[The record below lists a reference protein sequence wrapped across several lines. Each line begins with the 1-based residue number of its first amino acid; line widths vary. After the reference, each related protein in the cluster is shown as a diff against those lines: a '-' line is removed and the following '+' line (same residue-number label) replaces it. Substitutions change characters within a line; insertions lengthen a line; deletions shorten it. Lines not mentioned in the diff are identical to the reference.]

1 MLAKNRVPSPSCSP
15 QHVAVPGYR
24 HQICTGT
31 WTTRKTDEPMDV
43 LRALAAATN
52 KTVNNYVNNEPDL
65 PVGQVTV
72 AGIFFVSKQFQVK
85 KKKPNKQTF
94 VKKTQLPA
102 ASIPWLKIAIFF
114 HKKSRKQFGYK
125 NSWFYAKHTEKS
137 SQEGLKTLF
146 ISQVAAS
153 SENMEIFSRRL
164 QLRLKKKKKGQFPPS
179 YIVSSPSW
187 AGLGLTVWQ
196 QPC

>member
-1 MLAKNRVPSPSCSP
+1 M
-15 QHVAVPGYR
+15 
-24 HQICTGT
+24 
-31 WTTRKTDEPMDV
+31 

-72 AGIFFVSKQFQVK
+72 AGVFFVSKQFQGK
-85 KKKPNKQTF
+85 KKASKFCQKN
-94 VKKTQLPA
+94 PA
-102 ASIPWLKIAIFF
+102 PCSKHPLDKNCYFF
-114 HKKSRKQFGYK
+114 HKKSRKQFRYK
-125 NSWFYAKHTEKS
+125 NSWFYAKYTEKS

-164 QLRLKKKKKGQFPPS
+164 QLRPKKKKRAISTQLYCQIPFM
-179 YIVSSPSW
+179 SW
-187 AGLGLTVWQ
+187 FGINSMTAAL
-196 QPC
+196 